1 MCGRLF
7 PRRSRAWSLLRLLF
21 MSQGK
26 EDCSMKGKGR
36 NTISG
41 ILELIF
47 SFLCAF
53 PELEGGL

>member
-1 MCGRLF
+1 
-7 PRRSRAWSLLRLLF
+7 
-21 MSQGK
+21 
-26 EDCSMKGKGR
+26 MKGKGR
-36 NTISG
+36 NTVSG